1 MEQGMMRAGTIV
13 LLLGLAMMAAG
24 CSKCGGPF
32 DALRVCHNDA
42 PSAR

>member
-1 MEQGMMRAGTIV
+1 MMRAGTIV
-13 LLLGLAMMAAG
+13 LLLGLSMMIAG

-32 DALRVCHNDA
+32 DLPRVCHDDA